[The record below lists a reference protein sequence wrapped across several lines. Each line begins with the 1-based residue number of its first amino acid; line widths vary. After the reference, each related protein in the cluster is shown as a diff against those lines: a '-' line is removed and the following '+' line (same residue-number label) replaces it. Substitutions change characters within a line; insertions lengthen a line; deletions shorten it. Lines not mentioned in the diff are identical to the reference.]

1 MKNRPSKIKD
11 SFGDKAF
18 NVFCYATV
26 VLVCLIFIYPLWL
39 VLIYSV
45 SSPDAVNAG
54 KVWLWP
60 VGPTL
65 DAYKEVFSRNDLMKG
80 YWNTITQTAF
90 GTAVNML
97 LTIPAAYALSKR
109 SLKGR
114 GLFMGLIVVTMYF
127 SGGLIPNY
135 INLKNLHLLNT
146 WWVFGLVGAVS
157 AYNLIIA
164 RTFFA
169 NGVPHE
175 LEEAAEIDGCSP
187 AGVFFKIV
195 LPLSK
200 AMLGVIMLYYLVG
213 HWNNF
218 STALYY
224 TPQSTDYWPL
234 QMVIRDLL
242 RTLNKLV
249 DTGSEDALLY
259 YTRIYDMIKYAVV
272 VVAAAPVLAIYPFL
286 QKYFNKGV
294 MLGSVKG

>member
-1 MKNRPSKIKD
+1 MRIKD
-11 SFGDKAF
+11 SFGDRAF
-18 NVFCYATV
+18 NIFCYTIV
-26 VLVCLIFIYPLWL
+26 ILVCIICIYPLWL

-45 SSPDAVNAG
+45 SDPEAVNAG

-60 VGPTL
+60 VSLNL
-65 DAYKEVFSRNDLMKG
+65 DAYKEVFRRDDLMKG
-80 YWNTITQTAF
+80 YLNTITQTAF
-90 GTAVNML
+90 GTAVNMI
-97 LTIPAAYALSKR
+97 LTIPAAYALSKKR
-109 SLKGR
+109 LKGR
-114 GLFMGLIVVTMYF
+114 NFYMGMIVFTMYF
-127 SGGLIPNY
+127 SGGLIPNF
-135 INLKNLHLLNT
+135 INVKNLGLLNT
-146 WWVFGLVGAVS
+146 WWVFGLIGAVS

-169 NGVPHE
+169 SGVPHE
-175 LEEAAEIDGCSP
+175 LEEAAEIDGCSTI
-187 AGVFFKIV
+187 GTFFKIV

-234 QMVIRDLL
+234 QMVIRNML
-242 RTLNKLV
+242 RTLSQMV
-249 DTGSEDALLY
+249 DAGSEDALVY
-259 YTRIYDMIKYAVV
+259 YSKIYDMIKYAVV
-272 VVAAAPVLAIYPFL
+272 VVAAVPVLVIYPFL